1 MKINGPNQTNFNPY
15 KQQIQKQSELT
26 KGTKQKDRI
35 EISNEAKQLQESGK
49 TNEKRAAYVQEIK
62 QAVDSGEYKVNPE
75 KAAQRCCNSGRNNSV
90 RRTGDCP
97 QTQ

>member
-1 MKINGPNQTNFNPY
+1 MKFRMKINGPNQTNFNPY

-26 KGTKQKDRI
+26 KGAKQKDRI

-75 KAAQRCCNSGRNNSV
+75 KAAQKMLQFWSK
-90 RRTGDCP
+90 
-97 QTQ
+97 